1 MDISFKILRFDPD
14 KDKRPYYRKY
24 TLEVEPGMTVLDGLN
39 EIKWRQDGTLS
50 YRRSC
55 RSAICGSCAMTING
69 VNRLTCNTQ
78 ILALKRKTVVVEPL
92 RRFPIIKDLIVDM
105 DPFFEKIAIIKPYLI
120 AHSPG
125 GPRERLQGPEDRK
138 LLDEAVTCILCG
150 ACTSSCPSY
159 WYNKNYLG
167 PAALFKAYRF
177 IFDSR
182 DEGSEER
189 LKIISDRDGVWRC
202 HSIFNCVEACPKSL
216 NATYAI
222 AELKKKLVTTKL

>member
-1 MDISFKILRFDPD
+1 MEITFKISRLDPD

-24 TLEVEPGMTVLDGLN
+24 TVKVEPGMTVLDALN
-39 EIKWRQDGTLS
+39 EIKWREDGTLS

-69 VNRLTCNTQ
+69 VNRLACNTQ
-78 ILALKRKTVVVEPL
+78 ILHLKKKTVVVEPL

-125 GPRERLQGPEDRK
+125 GPRERLQSPEDRK

-150 ACTSSCPSY
+150 GCTSSCPSY

-182 DEGSEER
+182 DEGTEER
-189 LKIISDRDGVWRC
+189 LGIISDRDGLWRC

-216 NATYAI
+216 NPTYAI
-222 AELKKKLVTTKL
+222 AELKKKIVTTKL